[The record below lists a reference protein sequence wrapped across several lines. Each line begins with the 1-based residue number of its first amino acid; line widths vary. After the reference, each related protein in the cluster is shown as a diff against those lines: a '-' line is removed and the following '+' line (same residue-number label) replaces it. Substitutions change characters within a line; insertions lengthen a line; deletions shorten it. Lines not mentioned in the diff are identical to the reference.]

1 LSGSALY
8 APLAIVLIGG
18 LVSST
23 LLSRVV
29 TPLMYKLLPPAI
41 DVDVDVDVPPIL
53 SSPPTAGVASGRS
66 NPTG

>member
-1 LSGSALY
+1 MSGSALY

-23 LLSRVV
+23 VLSRVV
-29 TPLMYKLLPPAI
+29 TPLMHKLLPPAI
-41 DVDVDVDVPPIL
+41 DVDVDVPPIL

-66 NPTG
+66 DPTG